1 MRTIASL
8 LIILVVIFNF
18 DSFAQTPDGGSDV
31 NIKDGKGRK
40 QGIWKKTDKDGRLVY
55 TGSFVDDK
63 PTGTFV
69 YYDTTGAVK
78 AESKFSEN
86 GSKAFTIS
94 FYRSGVKMSE
104 GSYINE
110 KRDSLW
116 KFYNEE
122 GILISEEMYRNG
134 KAEGVWKT
142 YYANKSILEE
152 ISYRNGIK
160 EGPWK
165 QYFYDGPQKLNAT
178 YKNGKL
184 EGLASFYYPDGRIM
198 VSGPY
203 VNNLK
208 DGVWMHLNDKGVA
221 EKREVWSAGFLT
233 MEEYYD
239 KVLEKMAKEEK

>member
-1 MRTIASL
+1 MRTFASL
-8 LIILVVIFNF
+8 LIILIIILNIG
-18 DSFAQTPDGGSDV
+18 SYAQTPDSGTAI
-31 NIKDGKGRK
+31 NKKDGKGLK
-40 QGIWKKTDKDGRLVY
+40 QGTWKKTDKDGRLVY
-55 TGSFVDDK
+55 SGSFLNDMPVGHF
-63 PTGTFV
+63 T
-69 YYDTTGAVK
+69 YYDTTGTVK
-78 AESKFSEN
+78 AESDFREN

-104 GSYINE
+104 GLYINE

-122 GILISEEMYRNG
+122 GILISEEVYRNG

-152 ISYRNGIK
+152 LSYHNGIK
-160 EGPWK
+160 EGPWN
-165 QYFYDGPQKLNAT
+165 QYYYDGPLKLSAT

-184 EGLASFYYPDGRIM
+184 EGLASFFYPNGRVM

-203 VNNLK
+203 INNLK
-208 DGVWMHLNDKGVA
+208 DGVWMHINDKGVA

-239 KVLEKMAKEEK
+239 KAMEKMAKEEK